1 MVLGTAALIVLA
13 GACGGGA
20 SPASGTSAAPAA
32 SAAGSPAGAGGSGV
46 VVDVC
51 AKLTM
56 SAVLAAV
63 GGTDPKGTVTNTA
76 DHRDCAYTF
85 STPSSSGPI
94 GWQVDVEVWDPSAW
108 DYQRGLPAD
117 QRQDLTGLGD
127 AAFIE
132 QGVGTRDLWLKRG
145 DLVVSVSAPD
155 HDGAADIVKKVAA
168 LALQTF

>member
-1 MVLGTAALIVLA
+1 VLVLLA
-13 GACGGGA
+13 TACGGGT
-20 SPASGTSAAPAA
+20 SPAPGTPAASTAA
-32 SAAGSPAGAGGSGV
+32 SAASSPTGGGGSGTAI
-46 VVDVC
+46 DVC

-94 GWQVDVEVWDPSAW
+94 GWQVDVEVWDPSDW
-108 DYQRGLPAD
+108 DYQKGLPAD

-132 QGVGTRDLWLKRG
+132 KGVGTRDLWLKRG

-155 HDGAADIVKKVAA
+155 HDGAADLVEKVAA